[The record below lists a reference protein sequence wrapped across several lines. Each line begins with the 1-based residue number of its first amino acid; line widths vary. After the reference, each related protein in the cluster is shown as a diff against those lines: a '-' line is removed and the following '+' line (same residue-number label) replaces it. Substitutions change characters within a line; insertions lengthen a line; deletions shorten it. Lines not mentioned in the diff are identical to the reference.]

1 MQCKY
6 KEDRELLLRKSQPK
20 REKDIHRSIP
30 LKVFKKR
37 LEYAPMEERE
47 NYGNLRKTLR
57 EEKEG
62 SYFRKRKYT
71 EIQNP

>member
-1 MQCKY
+1 
-6 KEDRELLLRKSQPK
+6 
-20 REKDIHRSIP
+20 
-30 LKVFKKR
+30 
-37 LEYAPMEERE
+37 MEERE